1 MNCVRCTSLV
11 VRLPFTTARHLPC
24 LWKLWHRSC
33 RNEWGLPTYQLTQL
47 REWHRILFSIIFF
60 FSWNKTN
67 FLYRIFTFWFLYICL
82 KQYFFFLGGVL
93 GKRCYWEIFYVKE
106 SDWIFFFFSFTNF
119 RHFYGMKNERKSC
132 HLTEFM
138 CRSWSYQLVV
148 ECQFRFLGSGNIYH
162 RDWVKKKKG
171 IPNSSHLH
179 VWKRLCTQ
187 PNFVC
192 VYIWSRLLS
201 LRFPCLWWNAGL
213 GCHQTSTNA
222 VAATAP
228 ADDHWSSF
236 PRPLFG

>member
-106 SDWIFFFFSFTNF
+106 SDWIFFFFLYRFSTFLW
-119 RHFYGMKNERKSC
+119 NEKWKKILPLNRIHVPFVKPSAG
-132 HLTEFM
+132 
-138 CRSWSYQLVV
+138 R
-148 ECQFRFLGSGNIYH
+148 
-162 RDWVKKKKG
+162 WVSIQ
-171 IPNSSHLH
+171 IP
-179 VWKRLCTQ
+179 WQR
-187 PNFVC
+187 
-192 VYIWSRLLS
+192 
-201 LRFPCLWWNAGL
+201 
-213 GCHQTSTNA
+213 
-222 VAATAP
+222 
-228 ADDHWSSF
+228 
-236 PRPLFG
+236 